1 MVVNEDRHG
10 GLSALGFTKSGVC
23 RFDRAWLRK
32 ATDNGEVNEGNANRS
47 EKRFAA
53 AGLFFD
59 SGDGRSTTPYL
70 LCYSACPTGKYDG
83 KVDGGS

>member
-10 GLSALGFTKSGVC
+10 GLSVLGFTKSGVC
-23 RFDRAWLRK
+23 CCDCAWLRK

-59 SGDGRSTTPYL
+59 SGDGQPTKPYL
-70 LCYSACPTGKYDG
+70 SCYSACATGK
-83 KVDGGS
+83 KEFITLS